1 MRTTLTTYS
10 PVSNP
15 DILSLIEAQFYR
27 DEFLALASHELKT
40 PLTALKLQTQVFK
53 RFAKKS
59 TQDFYQKD
67 KVDELI
73 DKIDIQS
80 TKLVKLI
87 NSMLDISRVRS
98 GRLVIVKE
106 FFNLSEVFEE
116 ALGHYGLIAQ
126 RKKEIFIWA
135 DRERIL
141 QVFDIL
147 LSNAFKYGNSRPI
160 EVKLTKKKDWVEFSV
175 KDQGIGLSQ
184 EDQKRIF
191 HQFQRGV
198 PASQVS
204 GLGLGLFIARQIMI
218 AHGGDI
224 SVQSKLHQGSKFKV
238 KLRIQETL

>member
-1 MRTTLTTYS
+1 MKTNLTTYS
-10 PVSNP
+10 PVANP

-59 TQDFYQKD
+59 TQDYYQKE

-106 FFNLSEVFEE
+106 FFNLSEAFEE
-116 ALGHYGLIAQ
+116 ALKHYGLSSPK
-126 RKKEIFIWA
+126 KKEIFIWA

-160 EVKLTKKKDWVEFSV
+160 EVKLSRKKDWVEFSV
-175 KDQGIGLSQ
+175 KDQGIGLTPI
-184 EDQKRIF
+184 DQKRIF
-191 HQFQRGV
+191 HQFERGV

-204 GLGLGLFIARQIMI
+204 GLGLGLFMAKQII
-218 AHGGDI
+218 TAHGGNI
-224 SVQSKLHQGSKFKV
+224 SVQSKLHHGSTFKV
-238 KLRIQETL
+238 KLKIQESL